1 VSDLLRPGLHLS
13 IEEEDDKMVRKGLSG
28 KVAEVQAQLEQTE
41 MTLAGLKAEYESR
54 RNVVN
59 VESAYEYLKIFKNGA
74 FDSQPLSVQAEIL
87 RLRVRRIVVQED
99 GVTVEIFGR
108 RPEVLLLAQKQTP
121 DPASP

>member
-1 VSDLLRPGLHLS
+1 
-13 IEEEDDKMVRKGLSG
+13 MVRKGLSG